1 MPGRGNALVNV
12 AAANM
17 SQLNSMPAHGSNYQ
31 FVNGKNRKVYK
42 GTKAGVFYRKT
53 PSGAKAY
60 LKEHEKKALLTHLL
74 KHSVAPPAVI
84 VNNAGAA
91 RANAVPLGPFMN
103 SKKEVAVPALPSK
116 TNVNNLNRLFNKNNI
131 VNDKGRKV
139 YKGAKRGALYRL
151 SSSGK
156 KSYLT
161 KANKIILAQYN
172 RLMAPPAARANAVP
186 LNSLPVGNVSTPGFL
201 PPSPSISAIL
211 GSSAKRN
218 NATAKAAHNIV
229 ARAINRAKN
238 TELMNRL
245 STPHARLGG
254 VRSAPF

>member
-17 SQLNSMPAHGSNYQ
+17 SQLNSMPAHGNNYQ

-60 LKEHEKKALLTHLL
+60 LKEHEKKALLNHLL
-74 KHSVAPPAVI
+74 KHSVAPPVI
-84 VNNAGAA
+84 VNQAGV
-91 RANAVPLGPFMN
+91 VPLGPFMN
-103 SKKEVAVPALPSK
+103 SNKEVAVPAVHLSPAK
-116 TNVNNLNRLFNKNNI
+116 TNLNRLFNKNNI
-131 VNDKGRKV
+131 VNAKGRKV

-151 SSSGK
+151 SNSGK
-156 KSYLT
+156 KAYLT
-161 KANKIILAQYN
+161 KANKIALLAH
-172 RLMAPPAARANAVP
+172 